1 MRAAVCHRY
10 GPPEVVVVEER
21 PAPKLRAGEILV
33 RVEATT
39 VTTADARLRALRV
52 PSGFGCLAPALF
64 GFGAPRRATLGVEC
78 AGVVDAV
85 SGTGSRFRV
94 GDRVVGM
101 DGVSMGCHAE
111 YKVFS
116 FGRALVPMPPG
127 LTFVEAASLPFGGM
141 TALDFLRRGRLMAGE
156 RLLVVG
162 AAGSVGSAAV
172 QLAKATRAHVTGV
185 CSAANREL
193 VHRLGADATIDYT
206 REDVTKL
213 GERYD
218 VVLDTVGSASIAELA
233 SILRPGGRLLLVVAS
248 LWQMLARPWVSLF
261 GRAHVVAGPSAERL
275 DDLEH
280 LVALVNRRRLVPVI
294 DDVLPFER
302 IAEAHARVDGGHKRG
317 SVVLAVGAEARDGLH
332 GRRCEAARFGL

>member
-1 MRAAVCHRY
+1 MRAAVCQRY
-10 GPPEVVVVEER
+10 GPPEVVVVKER
-21 PAPKLRAGEILV
+21 PAPRLRPGEILV

-52 PSGFGCLAPALF
+52 PAGFGCLAPALF

-85 SGTGSRFRV
+85 AGTGSRFRV

-111 YKVFS
+111 YKVFP
-116 FGRALVPMPPG
+116 FGGALVPMPPG
-127 LTFVEAASLPFGGM
+127 LTFVEATSLPFGGL
-141 TALDFLRRGRLMAGE
+141 TAIDFLRRGRLVAGE
-156 RLLVVG
+156 RVLVVG
-162 AAGSVGSAAV
+162 AAGSVGSSAV
-172 QLAKATRAHVTGV
+172 QLAKATGAHVTAV

-193 VHRLGADATIDYT
+193 VLRLGADATIDYT
-206 REDVTKL
+206 REDLTKL

-218 VVLDTVGSASIAELA
+218 LVLDTVGSASLTEGA
-233 SILRPGGRLLLVVAS
+233 SILRPGGRLLLVAAS
-248 LWQMLARPWVSLF
+248 LWQMLAAPWVRLF
-261 GRAHVVAGPSAERL
+261 GRAHVVAGPSAERR
-275 DDLEH
+275 DDLEK
-280 LVALVNRRRLVPVI
+280 LVALVTRRRLVPVV

-317 SVVLAVGAEARDGLH
+317 SVVLAVGAEARLDPR
-332 GRRCEAARFGL
+332 GRRCEGARFGL